1 MHQSLLTVAIIGYVA
16 ATGLALAYLVQ
27 REELLHRLAL
37 LATLSAWVV
46 HTVALLALAIDLGRP
61 PLASMPE
68 AVSVAVWVVVL
79 LEMWIERRYGLSV
92 LGAFVLPVA
101 LLFSLQS
108 TPTRSLTSAT
118 PGGSRRSSRAAGC
131 GCAAIWR
138 PCWPAYA
145 RLPGKEARALR
156 PGQPGRKAAAAVSW
170 KAGTEE
176 PARHQSL

>member
-79 LEMWIERRYGLSV
+79 LEMWIERRYGLNGYDV
-92 LGAFVLPVA
+92 VTLDELAGELGV
-101 LLFSLQS
+101 
-108 TPTRSLTSAT
+108 TRERVRQIQGEAIDKLRGRIA
-118 PGGSRRSSRAAGC
+118 RRG
-131 GCAAIWR
+131 
-138 PCWPAYA
+138 
-145 RLPGKEARALR
+145 LDKEDFL
-156 PGQPGRKAAAAVSW
+156 
-170 KAGTEE
+170 
-176 PARHQSL
+176 